1 MTRIII
7 AEDEKIV
14 AKDIENKLKKSGYD
28 VVAVVSTGKDL
39 LDKVYEYK
47 PDLVLMDIKLD
58 GEMDG
63 IETAAKLKNC
73 YELPVVYLTA
83 YADKITLKRIDETK
97 PGGYVLKPFK
107 LSDLR
112 ESIEAALLKSSR
124 IILGYYISFPKQRSF
139 VSRYQER

>member
-1 MTRIII
+1 MATIII

-28 VVAVVSTGKDL
+28 VLGVVSTGKEL
-39 LDKVYEYK
+39 LNKVSESA

-63 IETAAKLKNC
+63 IETAIKLRDG
-73 YELPVVYLTA
+73 YGVPVVYLTA
-83 YADKITLKRIDETK
+83 YADKLTLTRINETK

-107 LSDLR
+107 LTELR
-112 ESIEAALLKSSR
+112 KSIEVALSNNPANL
-124 IILGYYISFPKQRSF
+124 
-139 VSRYQER
+139 

>member
-1 MTRIII
+1 MARIII

-28 VVAVVSTGKDL
+28 VIGVVSTGKDL
-39 LDKVYEYK
+39 LDKVSAEP

-58 GEMDG
+58 GDMDG
-63 IETAAKLKNC
+63 IETAAKLKDG
-73 YELPVVYLTA
+73 YGVPVIYLTA
-83 YADKITLKRIDETK
+83 YADKITLNRINETK

-112 ESIEAALLKSSR
+112 ESIETALNRSSKD
-124 IILGYYISFPKQRSF
+124 L
-139 VSRYQER
+139 

>member
-7 AEDEKIV
+7 AEDENIV

-28 VVAVVSTGKDL
+28 VLCVVSTGKDL
-39 LDKVYEYK
+39 LDKVSESP

-58 GEMDG
+58 GDMDG
-63 IETAAKLKNC
+63 IETAAKLKDGFGI
-73 YELPVVYLTA
+73 PVVYLTA
-83 YADKITLKRIDETK
+83 YADKITLRRREETK

-112 ESIEAALLKSSR
+112 ESIESALLKGAKE
-124 IILGYYISFPKQRSF
+124 L
-139 VSRYQER
+139 

>member
-1 MTRIII
+1 MRKIII

-28 VVAVVSTGKDL
+28 VIGVVSTGKDL
-39 LDKVYEYK
+39 LDKVSESL

-58 GEMDG
+58 GDMDG
-63 IETAAKLKNC
+63 IETAQKLKDG
-73 YELPVVYLTA
+73 YGLPIVYLTA
-83 YADKITLKRIDETK
+83 YADKITLNRINDTK

-112 ESIEAALLKSSR
+112 QIIEAAILKSS
-124 IILGYYISFPKQRSF
+124 
-139 VSRYQER
+139 

>member
-1 MTRIII
+1 MRKIII

-28 VVAVVSTGKDL
+28 VIGVVSTGKDL
-39 LDKVYEYK
+39 LDKVSESP

-58 GEMDG
+58 GDMDG
-63 IETAAKLKNC
+63 IETAQKLKDG
-73 YELPVVYLTA
+73 YGLPVVYLTA
-83 YADKITLKRIDETK
+83 YADKITLNRINDTK

-112 ESIEAALLKSSR
+112 QSIEAAILKSS
-124 IILGYYISFPKQRSF
+124 
-139 VSRYQER
+139 